1 MGKAQPKGEEEDGSG
16 LPLGSLSLNHEVT
29 PTLSDAALRS
39 GSTSTSSVTPL
50 GELLAT
56 PTATSQPVEE
66 EKTDDH
72 IRDSTTEID
81 LGDIDEAR
89 FSTVAL
95 NIGGSKRSSAASH
108 SDYRDRR
115 SSTASF
121 LLAKA
126 QDTRFR
132 RSLDGHR
139 ELQDEFKKAHAN
151 EDDADPAARG
161 VDWGAFSV
169 FSSLDSYFYLRF
181 IEFWGVVMSDYQ
193 AYATENPEGL
203 ARAIENG
210 IPCALR
216 GMVWQMMA
224 ASKDPATEKL
234 YLALIKE
241 TSPHEKAITRD
252 LGRTFP
258 NHIFFTAAEGL
269 GQENLFNVL
278 KAYSL

>member
-1 MGKAQPKGEEEDGSG
+1 LGKAQPKGEEEDGSE
-16 LPLGSLSLNHEVT
+16 LPLGSLSLNHDT
-29 PTLSDAALRS
+29 PTLSNAALRS

-56 PTATSQPVEE
+56 PTATSQPMEE

-81 LGDIDEAR
+81 LGDIDESR

-108 SDYRDRR
+108 SDSRDRR

-151 EDDADPAARG
+151 EDDADAAAKG

-169 FSSLDSYFYLRF
+169 LSPSACIFIYDS
-181 IEFWGVVMSDYQ
+181 
-193 AYATENPEGL
+193 
-203 ARAIENG
+203 
-210 IPCALR
+210 
-216 GMVWQMMA
+216 
-224 ASKDPATEKL
+224 
-234 YLALIKE
+234 
-241 TSPHEKAITRD
+241 
-252 LGRTFP
+252 
-258 NHIFFTAAEGL
+258 
-269 GQENLFNVL
+269 
-278 KAYSL
+278 

>member
-1 MGKAQPKGEEEDGSG
+1 M
-16 LPLGSLSLNHEVT
+16 
-29 PTLSDAALRS
+29 
-39 GSTSTSSVTPL
+39 TPL
-50 GELLAT
+50 GDLLA
-56 PTATSQPVEE
+56 PSTAIPQPVEE
-66 EKTDDH
+66 EKASEH
-72 IRDSTTEID
+72 VRDSTAEID
-81 LGDIDEAR
+81 LGDIDESG

-95 NIGGSKRSSAASH
+95 NIGSSRRSSATSRLD
-108 SDYRDRR
+108 SGDRR

-126 QDTRFR
+126 QGIQFR

-139 ELQDEFKKAHAN
+139 ELQDEFEKVHAN
-151 EDDADPAARG
+151 EDDTDAAART
-161 VDWGAFSV
+161 VDWGV
-169 FSSLDSYFYLRF
+169 FLLRF
-181 IEFWGVVMSDYQ
+181 LPSMCIADLLLEFWGAVMSDYQ
-193 AYATENPEGL
+193 AYATENPEEL

-210 IPCALR
+210 IPHALR

-224 ASKDPATEKL
+224 ASKDPAVEKL
-234 YLALIKE
+234 YLTLMKE

-258 NHIFFTAAEGL
+258 HHTFFTAAEGL

>member
-1 MGKAQPKGEEEDGSG
+1 M
-16 LPLGSLSLNHEVT
+16 LSLNDELT
-29 PTLSDAALRS
+29 PTLSNAALRS

-50 GELLAT
+50 GELLT
-56 PTATSQPVEE
+56 PSMATSQPVEE
-66 EKTDDH
+66 EKKDVH
-72 IRDSTTEID
+72 VRDSITEID
-81 LGDIDEAR
+81 LGDVDESR

-95 NIGGSKRSSAASH
+95 NIGSNRRSSADSH
-108 SDYRDRR
+108 LDSGDRR

-126 QDTRFR
+126 QGAQFR
-132 RSLDGHR
+132 HSLDGHR
-139 ELQDEFKKAHAN
+139 ELQDEFEKVHAN
-151 EDDADPAARG
+151 EDDADAATRG
-161 VDWGAFSV
+161 VDWGMFPTSPTTTTTCIADLQFA
-169 FSSLDSYFYLRF
+169 
-181 IEFWGVVMSDYQ
+181 EFWGAVMSDYQ
-193 AYATENPEGL
+193 AYATENPEEL

-210 IPCALR
+210 IPRALR

-224 ASKDPATEKL
+224 ASKDPDVEKL
-234 YLALIKE
+234 YLTMIKE

-258 NHIFFTAAEGL
+258 HHTFFTAAEGL